1 MFTNALFTL
10 NDWRM
15 NVADWI
21 ARAKIAAQL
30 NQLPNAGPAE
40 DLGSASCQSKE
51 LTKATAGQFCI
62 WSHWLKVFE

>member
-1 MFTNALFTL
+1 
-10 NDWRM
+10 M

-62 WSHWLKVFE
+62 